1 MASTEWMTPVAGV
14 ALTAMVIALGY
25 LGLRGGGL
33 WRAQKRRFVCPDLGT
48 EVSCEIVRDIR
59 TGQWKEV
66 RSCSAFAAGEGIPCD
81 QECRKVMNGGFPLP
95 HSPSP

>member
-1 MASTEWMTPVAGV
+1 MTPTESMTPVAGV
-14 ALTAMVIALGY
+14 ALTVIVIALGY

-48 EVSCEIVRDIR
+48 VVDCEILRDIR

-81 QECRKVMNGGFPLP
+81 QECRKVMNGGFPLA
-95 HSPSP
+95 HSARS